1 MTLRSQRGSGL
12 LLAMIVVLVITVI
25 AVGVVRFSSREL
37 AGAYAGRHQD
47 ALVACAE
54 AGRQLLLSQFRAL
67 GVQPVALTA
76 LNVPLDNPATGQTRV
91 LGGHYD
97 SNVQV
102 QQVSILPDGTFGPDP
117 NSVQDRSNR
126 IFVTRLG
133 SGSPYKVMVHCQ
145 DRGDGTMNSGRQLE
159 VEFGVRFGL

>member
-37 AGAYAGRHQD
+37 AGAY
-47 ALVACAE
+47 